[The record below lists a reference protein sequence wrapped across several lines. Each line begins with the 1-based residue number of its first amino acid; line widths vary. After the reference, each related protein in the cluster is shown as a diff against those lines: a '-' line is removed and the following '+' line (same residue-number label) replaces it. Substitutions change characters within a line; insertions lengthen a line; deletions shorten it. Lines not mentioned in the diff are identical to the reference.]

1 MGCNTLHLCVFKRF
15 LHSQRFLH
23 FFISA
28 ATWISPFDVLWGNR
42 FIRLTFLLA
51 VLAPGIIVDLRA
63 LFLLAR
69 AFVCSV
75 GRGGCRGSSTAGKSF
90 DLDGH
95 RFSPNF
101 WGPDWL
107 GCAYGSATHIF
118 LQLVATCVYFAA
130 SVPAWLTEEF
140 LGRDR
145 LPAPATPVVVSAKI
159 TVPDQTKI
167 MSSYKRLLA
176 HARGGAEVITHLAAT
191 LAQEELRSADRRDV
205 GAPAR

>member
-1 MGCNTLHLCVFKRF
+1 
-15 LHSQRFLH
+15 LH

-63 LFLLAR
+63 LFLLR
-69 AFVCSV
+69 E
-75 GRGGCRGSSTAGKSF
+75 GIRLQRWPGGCRGSSTAGKSS

-95 RFSPNF
+95 RFSPNS

>member
-1 MGCNTLHLCVFKRF
+1 MAGQTADANAVGACGAMGCNTLHLCVFKRF

-101 WGPDWL
+101 
-107 GCAYGSATHIF
+107 
-118 LQLVATCVYFAA
+118 
-130 SVPAWLTEEF
+130 
-140 LGRDR
+140 
-145 LPAPATPVVVSAKI
+145 
-159 TVPDQTKI
+159 
-167 MSSYKRLLA
+167 
-176 HARGGAEVITHLAAT
+176 
-191 LAQEELRSADRRDV
+191 V
-205 GAPAR
+205 GA